1 MKIYE
6 VGDIVEVNVH
16 SLLRED
22 PVNEFAVVDCRHKL
36 EPYKYNYTVTYLTG
50 VRKDSSQRI
59 YQSWLRKLSMTE
71 EFILRLE
78 LEE

>member
-6 VGDIVEVNVH
+6 VGDIVEVNIH

-22 PVNEFAVVDCRHKL
+22 PVNEFAIVDYRHKL
-36 EPYKYNYTVTYLTG
+36 EPYKYNYLVTYLTG
-50 VRKDSSQRI
+50 VRKGSSQRI
-59 YQSWLRKLSMTE
+59 SQSWLRKLSTIE

-78 LEE
+78 LEK